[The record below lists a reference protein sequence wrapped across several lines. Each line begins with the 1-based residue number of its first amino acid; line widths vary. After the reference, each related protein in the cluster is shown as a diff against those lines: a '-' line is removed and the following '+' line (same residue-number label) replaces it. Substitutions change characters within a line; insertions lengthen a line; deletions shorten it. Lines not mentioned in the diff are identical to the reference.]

1 MPSKSNVHLY
11 STKNR
16 TKKKEKVSW
25 WVSTETFRIRIK
37 ICDDDY
43 LTPIQSVS
51 IIMTRTNYTIYRYIF
66 LLHMNSDH
74 DWYAEVSNK
83 INK

>member
-1 MPSKSNVHLY
+1 MS
-11 STKNR
+11 
-16 TKKKEKVSW
+16 
-25 WVSTETFRIRIK
+25 
-37 ICDDDY
+37 DDDN
-43 LTPIQSVS
+43 LTPIRSVS